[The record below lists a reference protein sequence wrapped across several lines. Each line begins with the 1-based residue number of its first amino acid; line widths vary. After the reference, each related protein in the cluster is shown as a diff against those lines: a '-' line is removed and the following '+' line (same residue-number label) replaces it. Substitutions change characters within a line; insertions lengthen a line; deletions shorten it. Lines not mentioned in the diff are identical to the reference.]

1 MAFILATPRRCFF
14 TPVYRTT
21 LLGVLL
27 SAKEIHTYLSLE
39 VLLQI
44 LRINLVITA
53 TNDCSFNALRY
64 LKTYLRFTT
73 KEDRLNGLALLYVH
87 H

>member
-1 MAFILATPRRCFF
+1 M
-14 TPVYRTT
+14 
-21 LLGVLL
+21 LL

-44 LRINLVITA
+44 LTTPVTTA
-53 TNDCSFNALRY
+53 TNERLLSALRH

-73 KEDRLNGLALLYVH
+73 KEARLDGLVLLFVH
-87 H
+87 RDLNINFVIDEFSRKSRGLNFN